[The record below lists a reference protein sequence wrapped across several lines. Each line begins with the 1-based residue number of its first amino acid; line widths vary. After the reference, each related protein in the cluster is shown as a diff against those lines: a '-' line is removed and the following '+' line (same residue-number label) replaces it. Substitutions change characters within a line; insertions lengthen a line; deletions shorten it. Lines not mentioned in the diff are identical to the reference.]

1 MISRRAVIFAGLALP
16 VAAFAHEG
24 HTHLPLTV
32 SADATVRRG
41 KVEVTLTLFN
51 AGHSPVTVS
60 AAEVADASISG
71 FVPVVV
77 AGGEVAEHKITLEF
91 SGDTPGIFT
100 LLLDFGDRG
109 SGPVVV
115 VL

>member
-32 SADATVRRG
+32 SAEAVRRRG
-41 KVEVTLTLFN
+41 KVVVTLTLFN
-51 AGHSPVTVS
+51 AGHSPVTIS
-60 AAEVADASISG
+60 GAKVADATVSG
-71 FVPVVV
+71 FTPVVV
-77 AGGEVAEHKITLEF
+77 AGGEVLEHKITLVF
-91 SGDTPGIFT
+91 SGDAPGIFT

-109 SGPVVV
+109 SGPVAVT
-115 VL
+115 L